1 MADTPVSEFIID
13 KEMGYSRAEFLYQF
27 KLFAGDLKYT
37 ISKNSISVYSTGTT
51 VNTVNTPTS
60 PDSKYQNTSQL
71 IITFSEQADRSI
83 GSLNIPRLLVNFHF
97 TNYTELQHKQF
108 LQKFDLSFQRGGG

>member
-1 MADTPVSEFIID
+1 VADTLASEFIID

-37 ISKNSISVYSTGTT
+37 ISKNSISLISTGTT
-51 VNTVNTPTS
+51 VNTPTS
-60 PDSKYQNTSQL
+60 PGSKLQNTSQL

-97 TNYTELQHKQF
+97 TNYTELQYKQF